1 MATIVSRQTENLA
14 KFACAYAGA
23 VWGVFWLP
31 LRALNDI
38 GIAGAWA
45 TAVFYIVPLIIIFP
59 FFIVRWHQLLRRGWR
74 LHLIGMVS
82 GLSLVLYSDAL
93 IYTEVIRG
101 MLLYY
106 LTPVWSTILARIWLK
121 EPITAARIVSII
133 LGFSGM
139 LVIFGIDIGV
149 PWPSNIGDW
158 MGLASG
164 LVWAVAAVLMRKDGR
179 AVAMDYSLVYFFW
192 GSVAAVII
200 ALMPF
205 SGGHPIPSVNAV
217 VPTLPWLVPVLLVI
231 IIPAVFAVFW
241 GAPLLSPGIVGILF
255 MTEITIGTITAAIWA
270 GEPFG
275 IREISGVVLISM
287 AGLTEVIIAPMARR
301 HLSRRRGC

>member
-1 MATIVSRQTENLA
+1 MTTAAPMSAENRA

-31 LRALNDI
+31 LRALNEA

-45 TAVFYIVPLIIIFP
+45 TAVFYIIPLIIILP
-59 FFIVRWHQLLRRGWR
+59 IVFMRWRKLLSGGWR

-82 GLSLVLYSDAL
+82 ALSLVLYSDAL

-106 LTPVWSTILARIWLK
+106 MTPVWSTLLARIWLK

-139 LVIFGIDIGV
+139 LVIFGIDLGV
-149 PWPSNIGDW
+149 PWPRNVGDW
-158 MGLASG
+158 MGLGAG
-164 LVWAVAAVLMRKDGR
+164 LVWAVAAVLMRKDNE
-179 AVAMDYSLVYFFW
+179 AVAMDYSLVYFIW
-192 GSVAAVII
+192 GSVAAVVI
-200 ALMPF
+200 ALMSF
-205 SGGHPIPSVNAV
+205 SGGHSAPSLDAV
-217 VPTLPWLVPVLLVI
+217 ASTLPWLIPILLVV
-231 IIPAVFAVFW
+231 IIPSAFAVFW
-241 GAPLLSPGIVGILF
+241 GTPLLNPGIVGILF
-255 MTEITIGTITAAIWA
+255 MTEISVGTITAAIWA

-275 IREISGVVLISM
+275 LREISGVVLISM
-287 AGLTEVIIAPMARR
+287 AGLTEVIVAP
-301 HLSRRRGC
+301 LLRRRLLDRA